1 MVQTFGPAVG
11 SKGQIGY
18 KEETKWGH
26 PASPPNKFLEFLNE
40 SVVSE
45 YTNLVSGSLRADR
58 AIHKQRTGSEAA
70 GGDIA
75 FEVGPEGYGTFFK
88 HALGKKRTKR
98 TDIAMILVYDGS
110 DTDVTITVS
119 STTIVSS
126 NGDLNISLAQ
136 SHQLIITAINAVGD
150 WAAYCPWGD
159 GSTGYFPLAIGSKSS
174 AVTTLGASDYTV
186 SGNLTSKLE
195 AITTIP
201 IGASGANHLVFFPIN
216 FTYGIYEHTID
227 ADPDIPQ
234 GMTLEIGRDIAAF
247 NYYGGKINSL
257 GMTLTPGEIVT
268 GTANMMFKGAS
279 TVGDPAV
286 AAGNSTVDFPA
297 FDIVYAGSEVT
308 AVVDFDIDGT
318 RDMFYFEAPNN
329 TKIYHFSLERGY
341 FDHDGYYWHTSTI
354 GGLLEFLEY
363 ESGYFTVTRK
373 KGVDATT
380 SSQYLKD
387 SGGEQSILSA
397 VTFYVD
403 GSTVDYTPL
412 FRGNYI
418 GTDAGN
424 SNTFYVKTDTS
435 GTFMGSSDNSSW
447 STATAIVYGEWLNIL
462 DDSDADTGFDIMFP
476 ESVTNVIGDTW
487 SFTTFKDENASVSY
501 EAEDPFTGFQG
512 AVTLDG
518 SSQGVMGAS
527 FTLTNNLYGEKY
539 ELGDRQRAA
548 LVAQR
553 RTVEGSLTLEFDDLD
568 MYRKFVNGVAGD
580 INIVLTSDEYINSST
595 TKHSL
600 AIRMPEIKFS
610 GTTPTVGGED
620 IIVTD
625 FPFNS
630 LYDDSA
636 GIPDLRLTL
645 TNGQAYI

>member
-26 PASPPNKFLEFLNE
+26 PASPPNKFFEFLNE

-75 FEVGPEGYGTFFK
+75 FEVGPEGYGTFLK

-98 TDIAMILVYDGS
+98 KDIAFLLVYDGS
-110 DTDVTITVS
+110 DTDLTITVS
-119 STTIVSS
+119 SSTITSS
-126 NGDLNISLAQ
+126 DGELNISLAQ
-136 SHQLIITAINAVGD
+136 THQQIITAINAVGD
-150 WAAYCPWGD
+150 WAAYCPWGN
-159 GSTGYFPLAIGSKSS
+159 GSTGYFPLAIGSKTS
-174 AVTTLGASDYTV
+174 AVTTLGASDYTI
-186 SGNLTSKLE
+186 SGNLTGKLE
-195 AITTIP
+195 TLATVPMGT
-201 IGASGANHLVFFPIN
+201 SGANHLVFFPIN

-227 ADPDIPQ
+227 ADPDLPQ

-247 NYYGGKINSL
+247 NYYGGKMNSL
-257 GMTLTPGEIVT
+257 QMTLTPGEIVT
-268 GTANMMFKGAS
+268 GSVNMMFKGAS
-279 TVGDPAV
+279 TISDPAV
-286 AAGNSTVDFPA
+286 ASGNTGVDYPA
-297 FDIVYAGSEVT
+297 FALAYAGSETT
-308 AVVDFDIDGT
+308 AVVDINIDGT

-341 FDHDGYYWHTSTI
+341 FDHDGYYWNVQTI

-373 KGVDATT
+373 RGVDSSL
-380 SSQYLKD
+380 SSQYLAD
-387 SGGEQSILSA
+387 SGGEQSILTA
-397 VTFYVD
+397 TTFYMD
-403 GSTVDYTPL
+403 NDNAPYTPL

-418 GTDAGN
+418 GTDGG
-424 SNTFYVKTDTS
+424 SSSTFYVKTDTAT
-435 GTFMGSSDNSSW
+435 TFKGSSDNSNW
-447 STATAIVYGEWLNIL
+447 STATTIVYGTWQNIL
-462 DDSDADTGFDIMFP
+462 DDSDVDTGFDIMFP
-476 ESVTNVIGDTW
+476 ESVTNVVDDTW

-501 EAEDPFTGFQG
+501 QTEDPFTGFQG

-518 SSQGVMGAS
+518 TATGVMGCS

-553 RTVEGSLTLEFDDLD
+553 RTVEGSLSLEFDDLD
-568 MYRKFVNGVAGD
+568 MYRRFVNGTAGD
-580 INIVLTSDEYINSST
+580 INITLTSDEYINSST
-595 TKHSL
+595 TQYSL

-610 GTTPTVGGED
+610 GTTPTIGGED
-620 IIVTD
+620 IILTD

-630 LYDDSA
+630 LYDDTE

>member
-70 GGDIA
+70 GGDIS
-75 FEVGPEGYGTFFK
+75 FEVGPEGYGTFLK

-98 TDIAMILVYDGS
+98 TDIAMILVYDGT

-119 STTIVSS
+119 STTITSS
-126 NGDLNISLAQ
+126 NGDLSISLAQ

-150 WAAYCPWGD
+150 WTAYCPWGN
-159 GSTGYFPLAIGSKSS
+159 GTTGYFPLAIDDKTS

-195 AITTIP
+195 TLSTVP

-216 FTYGIYEHTID
+216 FMYGIYEHTID

-268 GTANMMFKGAS
+268 GTTNMMFKGAS
-279 TVGDPAV
+279 TVGDPVV
-286 AAGNSTVDFPA
+286 ATGNSTVDFPA
-297 FDIVYAGSEVT
+297 FDLKYAGSEAT
-308 AVVDFDIDGT
+308 AVVDVDIDGT

-373 KGVDATT
+373 RGVDGTIA
-380 SSQYLKD
+380 SQYLKD

-397 VTFYVD
+397 VTFYID

-435 GTFMGSSDNSSW
+435 GSFMGSSDNSNW
-447 STATAIVYGEWLNIL
+447 STATTIVYGEWLNIL
-462 DDSDADTGFDIMFP
+462 DDSDVDTGFDIMFP

-501 EAEDPFTGFQG
+501 ESEDPFTGFQG

-630 LYDDSA
+630 LYDDTA

>member
-26 PASPPNKFLEFLNE
+26 PASPPNKFFEFLNE

-58 AIHKQRTGSEAA
+58 AVHKQRTGSEAA

-75 FEVGPEGYGTFFK
+75 FEVSPEGYGTFMK

-98 TDIAMILVYDGS
+98 TDIAFLLVYDGS
-110 DTDVTITVS
+110 DTDLTITVS
-119 STTIVSS
+119 SSTITSS
-126 NGDLNISLAQ
+126 NGDLSISLAQ
-136 SHQLIITAINAVGD
+136 THQEIITAINAVGD
-150 WAAYCPWGD
+150 WAAYCPWGN
-159 GSTGYFPLAIGSKSS
+159 GSTGYFPLAIGSKTT
-174 AVTTLGASDYTV
+174 AVTTLGSSDYTI
-186 SGNLTSKLE
+186 SGVLTGKLE
-195 AITTIP
+195 TLATVPMGT
-201 IGASGANHLVFFPIN
+201 SGANHLVFFPIN

-227 ADPDIPQ
+227 ADPDLPQ
-234 GMTLEIGRDIAAF
+234 GITLEIGRDIAAF
-247 NYYGGKINSL
+247 NYYGGKMNSF
-257 GMTLTPGEIVT
+257 GMTLNPGEIVT

-279 TVGDPAV
+279 TVGDPSA
-286 AAGNSTVDFPA
+286 AAGNTGVDFPA
-297 FDIVYAGSEVT
+297 FALEYAGSETT
-308 AVVDFDIDGT
+308 AVVDINIDGT

-341 FDHDGYYWHTSTI
+341 FDHDGYYWHVSTI

-373 KGVDATT
+373 RGVDYST
-380 SSQYLKD
+380 SSQYLVD
-387 SGGEQSILSA
+387 TGGEQSITSA
-397 VTFYVD
+397 YTFYVD
-403 GSTVDYTPL
+403 KDLVDYVPL

-418 GTDAGN
+418 GTDGGN
-424 SNTFYVKTDTS
+424 SNTFYVKTDTAT
-435 GTFMGSSDNSSW
+435 TFKGSSDNSNW
-447 STATAIVYGEWLNIL
+447 SSATTIVYGTWQNIL
-462 DDSDADTGFDIMFP
+462 DDSDIDTGFDIMFP
-476 ESVTNVIGDTW
+476 ESVTNVVDDTW

-501 EAEDPFTGFQG
+501 QTEDPFTGFQG

-518 SSQGVMGAS
+518 SATGVMGCS

-553 RTVEGSLTLEFDDLD
+553 RTVEGSLSLEFDDLD
-568 MYRKFVNGVAGD
+568 MYRRFVNGTAGD
-580 INIVLTSDEYINSST
+580 ISITLTSDEYINSST
-595 TKHSL
+595 TKYSL
-600 AIRMPEIKFS
+600 VIRMPEIKFS
-610 GTTPTVGGED
+610 GTTPTIGGED
-620 IIVTD
+620 IILTD

-630 LYDDSA
+630 LYDDTA